1 MSVRKTRG
9 MDASGE
15 STSHSSSDFTIKSYL
30 NDRELGRHGGELI
43 AEWKYTVFNP
53 CVVGMVVCGFKVL
66 IDRVQTNRDFP
77 TFLKSGPGAC

>member
-1 MSVRKTRG
+1 

-15 STSHSSSDFTIKSYL
+15 STSHASSDFTIESYL

-53 CVVGMVVCGFKVL
+53 CVVGMVVCGFKVPG
-66 IDRVQTNRDFP
+66 DFLP
-77 TFLKSGPGAC
+77 FSRG